1 MAQEEDRAAN
11 EDTRT
16 NHINYGTSKKPGLLG
31 AVEDFKNHHSRE
43 FAVTLAKRLTE
54 RLMSGERSE
63 ELRAACKEF
72 LSYCR
77 ATLFYERDLDA
88 REINEGKI
96 NPTEALNA
104 LRAALKEAFPI
115 EAAQISVSRVV
126 TAIAAK

>member
-1 MAQEEDRAAN
+1 MVYEDSGAG
-11 EDTRT
+11 
-16 NHINYGTSKKPGLLG
+16 HINYGTSKKPGLLG

-63 ELRAACKEF
+63 EFRAACKEF

-88 REINEGKI
+88 REIKEGKI

-104 LRAALKEAFPI
+104 LRAALKEAFPVEVI
-115 EAAQISVSRVV
+115 QTSLATGVAEI
-126 TAIAAK
+126 TAK